1 MQTHVNEE
9 SWAAALS
16 GELGATSQA
25 HFETCAECRAEAQ
38 SLKRALDGA
47 RESLDAAAERSEV
60 FWIRQRAEI
69 SARIR
74 QQRDVRHRL
83 VLATAV
89 ASLTLAASLLMRQAP
104 PQTASPQ
111 VSDQELMTQIESS
124 VMREVPNALA
134 PSAMLAQEMAQA
146 AQKNSND
153 EKGEQQ

>member
-1 MQTHVNEE
+1 MQEHLNEE

-25 HFETCAECRAEAQ
+25 HFETCEECRAEAQ
-38 SLKRALDGA
+38 SLQRALDGA

-60 FWIRQRAEI
+60 FWIRQRTEI
-69 SARIR
+69 AARIR
-74 QQRDVRHRL
+74 QQREVRHRL
-83 VLATAV
+83 VWATSV
-89 ASLTLAASLLMRQAP
+89 ASLALAASLLMRQTP
-104 PQTASPQ
+104 PRTATPQ
-111 VSDQELMTQIESS
+111 ISDQELMTQIESS
-124 VMREVPNALA
+124 VMREVPKALA